1 MYDMIDPLPGAFR
14 LKMPS
19 FTVAWTVV
27 DLVMVSLRA
36 LELPFLLAAL
46 LLLDV
51 AHEPA
56 NVRNRLYL
64 IIALELAS
72 VILIGVSGL
81 IGNISLLCRRHWS
94 LGFCLASA
102 LFTLLSY
109 GILVWQA
116 VLCNFTG
123 SAMVLCW
130 IIIGV
135 TLFIM
140 FRTALLVFNL
150 ISLWKAVKFFRERDG
165 Y

>member
-27 DLVMVSLRA
+27 DLVMVSLRV

-51 AHEPA
+51 AHEPVS
-56 NVRNRLYL
+56 VRNRLYL

-72 VILIGVSGL
+72 VVLIGVSGL
-81 IGNISLLCRRHWS
+81 IGNIALLCRRHWS
-94 LGFCLASA
+94 LWFCLVSS

-109 GILVWQA
+109 GILIWQA

-123 SAMVLCW
+123 SAMILCW

-140 FRTALLVFNL
+140 FRTGLLVFNL

>member
-19 FTVAWTVV
+19 FTVAWSIV
-27 DLVMVSLRA
+27 DLVMVSLRL

-51 AHEPA
+51 ANEPA
-56 NVRNRLYL
+56 TVRNRLYL

-72 VILIGVSGL
+72 VVLIGVSGL
-81 IGNISLLCRRHWS
+81 IGNIALLCRRHWS
-94 LGFCLASA
+94 LWFCLGSSF
-102 LFTLLSY
+102 FTLLSY
-109 GILVWQA
+109 GILIWQA

-140 FRTALLVFNL
+140 FRTALLVINL
-150 ISLWKAVKFFRERDG
+150 ISLWKAARFFRERDG
-165 Y
+165 F

>member
-27 DLVMVSLRA
+27 DLVMVSLRV
-36 LELPFLLAAL
+36 LEVPFLLASL

-94 LGFCLASA
+94 LWFCLVSA
-102 LFTLLSY
+102 FFTLLSY

-130 IIIGV
+130 IVIGV

-150 ISLWKAVKFFRERDG
+150 ISLWKAAKFFRERDG

>member
-27 DLVMVSLRA
+27 DLVMVSLRM

-51 AHEPA
+51 ANEPA
-56 NVRNRLYL
+56 AVRNRLYL

-72 VILIGVSGL
+72 VVLIGVSGL
-81 IGNISLLCRRHWS
+81 IGNIALLCRRHWS
-94 LGFCLASA
+94 LWFCLASSF
-102 LFTLLSY
+102 FTLLSY

-116 VLCNFTG
+116 VLCSFTG
-123 SAMVLCW
+123 SAMILCW

-140 FRTALLVFNL
+140 FRTALLIINL
-150 ISLWKAVKFFRERDG
+150 ISLWKAARFFRERDG
-165 Y
+165 F

>member
-27 DLVMVSLRA
+27 DLVMVSLRV
-36 LELPFLLAAL
+36 LEVPFLLASL

-72 VILIGVSGL
+72 VVLIGVSGL
-81 IGNISLLCRRHWS
+81 IGNIALLCRRHWS
-94 LGFCLASA
+94 LWFCLASC

-140 FRTALLVFNL
+140 FRTALLVFDL
-150 ISLWKAVKFFRERDG
+150 ISLWKAAKFFRERDG

>member
-19 FTVAWTVV
+19 FTVAWSIV
-27 DLVMVSLRA
+27 DLVMVSLRM

-51 AHEPA
+51 ANEPA
-56 NVRNRLYL
+56 TVRNRLYL

-72 VILIGVSGL
+72 VVLIGVSGL
-81 IGNISLLCRRHWS
+81 IGNIALLCRRHWS
-94 LGFCLASA
+94 LWFCLTSSF
-102 LFTLLSY
+102 FTLLSY
-109 GILVWQA
+109 GILIWQA

-140 FRTALLVFNL
+140 FRTALLVINL
-150 ISLWKAVKFFRERDG
+150 ISLWKAAKFFRERDG
-165 Y
+165 F